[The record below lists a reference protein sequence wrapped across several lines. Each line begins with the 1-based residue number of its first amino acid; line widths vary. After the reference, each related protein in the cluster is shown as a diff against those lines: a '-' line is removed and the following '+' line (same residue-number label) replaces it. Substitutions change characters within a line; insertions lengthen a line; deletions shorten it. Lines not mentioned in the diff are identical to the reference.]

1 MNSKILSICIPSYN
15 MEQYLDRSV
24 SSLVASKELNNI
36 EIIIVNDGS
45 KDQTLQ
51 IAQAYKEKYSQS
63 IIVIDKP
70 NGHYGSTVNAAIQIA
85 TGKYFRILDAD
96 DWFDTIS
103 FDYFIHKLRE
113 LDTDCVF
120 TKFTIHDFK
129 HNTLIEQDITNVIFD
144 KVLTLDEYIIPQSC
158 YYMHSLT
165 YKLQLL
171 KEIHYT
177 QTEGICY
184 TDSEYVFFPLR
195 AAKDIYNM
203 NISLYQYYVGRN
215 DQSMSPKVLLRNMR
229 QYYILSNRF
238 ITNYIPKSGNR
249 NVDSIQDIYIYQT
262 MIFSLRAHIL
272 YNWYNEETDSQLRS
286 NLNLLK
292 NTNPTIYAKLL
303 QIQQHGIKWVKVWIK
318 HKTLHKYLFSPIK
331 LYFVYK
337 RK

>member
-1 MNSKILSICIPSYN
+1 

-45 KDQTLQ
+45 KDRTLQ

-70 NGHYGSTVNAAIQIA
+70 NGHYGSTVNAAIKIA

-103 FDYFIHKLRE
+103 FDYFIHKLRV

-129 HNTLIEQDITNVIFD
+129 HNTLIEQDTTNVIFD
-144 KVLTLDEYIIPQSC
+144 KVLTLNEYIIPKSC

-171 KEIHYT
+171 KKIHYR

-195 AAKDIYNM
+195 AAQNIYNI
-203 NISLYQYYVGRN
+203 NLSLYQYYVGRE

-238 ITNYIPKSGNR
+238 INNYIQESGNQ
-249 NVDSIQDIYIYQT
+249 NIDNIQNTYIYQT
-262 MIFSLRAHIL
+262 MNFSLRAHIL
-272 YNWYNEETDSQLRS
+272 CNWYNEDIDSQLRY
-286 NLNLLK
+286 NFNLLRSI
-292 NTNPTIYAKLL
+292 NPTTYTKLL
-303 QIQQHGIKWVKVWIK
+303 QIQQQGLKWVKIWYK
-318 HKTLHKYLFSPIK
+318 HRTLHKYLFFPIK
-331 LYFVYK
+331 LFFIYK